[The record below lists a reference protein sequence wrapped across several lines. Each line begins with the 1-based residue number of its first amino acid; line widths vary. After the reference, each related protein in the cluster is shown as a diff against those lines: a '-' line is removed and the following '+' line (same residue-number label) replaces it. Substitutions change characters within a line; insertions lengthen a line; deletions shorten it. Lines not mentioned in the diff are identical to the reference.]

1 MWYLYDRPIGDF
13 HPAFP
18 GLAGLQESCSALHTC
33 LHGTAIIGAVTCQAY
48 VPQVYISTCDAL
60 WRWTASA
67 ADWSEPL
74 PHCDAYMSALLCFR
88 EKESI
93 CCVMLCLLH
102 LGLMFNCTVSALAY
116 DGRLLHALC
125 SYATQNKLT
134 KYSANQID
142 NIHDAT
148 NVHLLNSRTSP
159 KSTVKGAFEF
169 CSRAVLRSLRPRFVN
184 AFFA

>member
-1 MWYLYDRPIGDF
+1 
-13 HPAFP
+13 
-18 GLAGLQESCSALHTC
+18 
-33 LHGTAIIGAVTCQAY
+33 
-48 VPQVYISTCDAL
+48 
-60 WRWTASA
+60 
-67 ADWSEPL
+67 
-74 PHCDAYMSALLCFR
+74 
-88 EKESI
+88 
-93 CCVMLCLLH
+93 MLCYAMLAASRLDVQLH
-102 LGLMFNCTVSALAY
+102 CFCTAY